1 MFPGFQISPPEGL
14 VPEGFEGL
22 VPDPKEDLDL
32 GRVLVLDWLPLQ
44 LNLQSLHLCL
54 WTKHCLC
61 CIWLTHRSIGQ
72 DEIRFPHVVLMPA
85 IPASSWCSCSVSF
98 VVGSSSSSNSL
109 PIWRTAVNPLTACA
123 CSVVALPGFFRSL
136 SPKFC
141 AWASRDGRLDQKKRR
156 GKEKQGG

>member
-54 WTKHCLC
+54 
-61 CIWLTHRSIGQ
+61 
-72 DEIRFPHVVLMPA
+72 
-85 IPASSWCSCSVSF
+85 
-98 VVGSSSSSNSL
+98 
-109 PIWRTAVNPLTACA
+109 
-123 CSVVALPGFFRSL
+123 
-136 SPKFC
+136 
-141 AWASRDGRLDQKKRR
+141 
-156 GKEKQGG
+156 